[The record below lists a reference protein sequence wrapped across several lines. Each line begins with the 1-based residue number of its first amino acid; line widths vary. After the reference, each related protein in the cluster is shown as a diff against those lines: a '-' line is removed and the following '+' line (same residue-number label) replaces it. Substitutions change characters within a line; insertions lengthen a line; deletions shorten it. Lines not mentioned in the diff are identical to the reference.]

1 VELPMWVD
9 DVLKFWFEETEPENW
24 FTRSDGFDE
33 EVRRRFGS
41 LHESLLD
48 GQVTVPRSARAYLA
62 EIIVLD
68 QFSRNLHRGLPSAF
82 AADSK
87 ALERAK
93 EAIEL
98 GFDRQVT
105 DRERAFFYMPLM
117 HSESLDDQEKCV
129 RLFAPL
135 GNKESMKYAVEHRD
149 IIERFGRFP
158 HRNLILERESTP
170 AEIEFMKTHAG
181 F

>member
-1 VELPMWVD
+1 MWVD
-9 DVLKFWFEETEPENW
+9 DVLKFWFDEIKPESW
-24 FTRSDGFDE
+24 FTKSDGFDE

-41 LHESLLD
+41 LHESSLA
-48 GQVTVPRSARAYLA
+48 GHVTVPRNARAYLA

-68 QFSRNLHRGLPSAF
+68 QFSRNLHRGLPGAF

-87 ALERAK
+87 ALQRAN

-98 GFDRQVT
+98 GFDREVSN
-105 DRERAFFYMPLM
+105 RERAFFYMPLM
-117 HSESLDDQEKCV
+117 HSESLADQERCV
-129 RLFAPL
+129 LLFDRL
-135 GNKESMKYAVEHRD
+135 GNAESLKYAIEHRD

-158 HRNLILERESTP
+158 HRNAILERGSTP
-170 AEIEFMKTHAG
+170 DEIEFMKAHAG

>member
-1 VELPMWVD
+1 MWVD
-9 DVLKFWFEETEPENW
+9 DVLKFWFEETKPENW
-24 FTRSDGFDE
+24 FTKSDAFDD
-33 EVRRRFGS
+33 EVRRRFEP
-41 LHESLLD
+41 LHESFLE
-48 GQVTVPRSARAYLA
+48 GRVTVPRTARAYLA

-87 ALERAK
+87 ALARAK
-93 EAIEL
+93 EGIEL
-98 GFDRQVT
+98 GFDREVT

-117 HSESLDDQEKCV
+117 HSESLADQEKCV
-129 RLFAPL
+129 LLFARL

-158 HRNLILERESTP
+158 HRNSILERDSTP